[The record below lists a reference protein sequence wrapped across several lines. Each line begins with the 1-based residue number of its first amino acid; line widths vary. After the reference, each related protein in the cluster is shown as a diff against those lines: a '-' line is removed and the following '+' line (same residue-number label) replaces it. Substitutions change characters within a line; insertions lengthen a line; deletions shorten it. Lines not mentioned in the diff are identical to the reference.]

1 MKIRDERKQWVLS
14 PVITG
19 VVTLMIASACG
30 KAPSASSEVP
40 VDYERTQR
48 EVMTI
53 DLSAKCPEKDV
64 YLQDFADIRYVPLE
78 TDSRCV
84 MNYPGGISI
93 RDGYIIVKDGMGRQ
107 VLVYDSDGRYISK
120 VSSHGAGPHEYQ
132 ILANSPVDF
141 DNMLIYVEDVSGF
154 KVYDF
159 DGYWVRFIPK
169 PDYATASQLYLY
181 DSDRLLAHYEAS
193 KSYIADSLKGN
204 YYFIDLKTGART
216 LAGIQIDD
224 PASNSRVRIEGAHA
238 IASSIPV
245 APMLKTGGRVVVSD
259 YVTPEVYEGSPSGL
273 DVIMD
278 RHGNGKGVND
288 GRFLSSVAY
297 LTDRYVVIRA
307 IRTVGEEEVGK
318 DDISEIRSLIYDRKE
333 GKMFEG
339 GILNRDMDV
348 TASNL
353 LAEGWGHDLPENTF
367 IDIISVEGLQRLND
381 KGRLHGKLKEIA
393 DTISDDANPVLMIA
407 TIRK

>member
-1 MKIRDERKQWVLS
+1 
-14 PVITG
+14 
-19 VVTLMIASACG
+19 
-30 KAPSASSEVP
+30 
-40 VDYERTQR
+40 
-48 EVMTI
+48 
-53 DLSAKCPEKDV
+53 
-64 YLQDFADIRYVPLE
+64 
-78 TDSRCV
+78 
-84 MNYPGGISI
+84 
-93 RDGYIIVKDGMGRQ
+93 
-107 VLVYDSDGRYISK
+107 
-120 VSSHGAGPHEYQ
+120 
-132 ILANSPVDF
+132 
-141 DNMLIYVEDVSGF
+141 
-154 KVYDF
+154 
-159 DGYWVRFIPK
+159 
-169 PDYATASQLYLY
+169 
-181 DSDRLLAHYEAS
+181 
-193 KSYIADSLKGN
+193 
-204 YYFIDLKTGART
+204 
-216 LAGIQIDD
+216 
-224 PASNSRVRIEGAHA
+224 
-238 IASSIPV
+238 
-245 APMLKTGGRVVVSD
+245 
-259 YVTPEVYEGSPSGL
+259 
-273 DVIMD
+273 MD

-407 TIRK
+407 TIRE